1 MRLDSPLALAT
12 TAVHAGRTDL
22 GLAHAPPL
30 DLSTTY
36 RLPDP
41 AGGTNSIDAWAGGA
55 GAAPN
60 PVYSRLH
67 QPTVARFETAMA
79 ALEGADASVAFSSGM
94 AAITAVLLAA
104 RARGN
109 HIVGV
114 RPVYGGTDHLLS
126 VGLLGFD
133 ITWVPEDG
141 VADAIR
147 EDTALVVA
155 ESPANPTLQLLDLAH
170 VVRQAGDVPVM
181 VDATFATPLRCR
193 PLDHGATYAVHSA
206 TKFLGGHGDVLA
218 GVVSCAE
225 AEAAALRQVRIA
237 TGAVLHPLGGY
248 LLHRGLQT
256 LAVRLDRAEA
266 TAGVLVERLLA
277 HPAVAAVHWPG
288 LESTDPRGLV
298 GRQLS
303 GPGSLL
309 AVDVGSLDAA
319 RQVMAGVGLWV
330 PAVSLGSCDSLIQHP
345 AGLTHRVVAPEGRE
359 QGGIGPGLLRLSVGL
374 EDAEDLWADLRRSLD
389 SLLLQAA
396 AR

>member
-1 MRLDSPLALAT
+1 MRNPHHARST
-12 TAVHAGRTDL
+12 TAVHAGRADL
-22 GLAHAPPL
+22 GLAHTPPL

-36 RLPDP
+36 RVPDP
-41 AGGTNSIDAWAGGA
+41 AAGTDSIDAWAA
-55 GAAPN
+55 GASGADN
-60 PVYSRLH
+60 PIYSRLH
-67 QPTVARFETAMA
+67 QPTVARFEQAMA
-79 ALEGADASVAFSSGM
+79 ALEGADASVAFASGM
-94 AAITAVLLAA
+94 AAITAVLMAA
-104 RARGN
+104 RSRGR

-133 ITWVPEDG
+133 ITWVTEDG
-141 VADAIR
+141 VAEAIR

-155 ESPANPTLQLLDLAH
+155 ETPANPTLQLLDIAS
-170 VVRQAGDVPVM
+170 VVAQAGAVPVM

-193 PLDHGATYAVHSA
+193 PLEHGATYAVHSA

-225 AEAAALRQVRIA
+225 PFAAELRQVRIA

-266 TAGVLVERLLA
+266 NAAKLVERLQG
-277 HPAVAAVHWPG
+277 HPAVSAVHWPG
-288 LESTDPRGLV
+288 LAHTDPRGLL
-298 GRQLS
+298 GRQLD
-303 GPGSLL
+303 GPGALL
-309 AVDVGSLDAA
+309 AIDVGTRDAA
-319 RQVMAGVGLWV
+319 RQVMAQVRLWT

-345 AGLTHRVVAPEGRE
+345 AGLTHRVVDPQAKADS
-359 QGGIGPGLLRLSVGL
+359 GIGPGLLRLSVGL
-374 EDAEDLWADLRRSLD
+374 EDAEDLWADLSAALE